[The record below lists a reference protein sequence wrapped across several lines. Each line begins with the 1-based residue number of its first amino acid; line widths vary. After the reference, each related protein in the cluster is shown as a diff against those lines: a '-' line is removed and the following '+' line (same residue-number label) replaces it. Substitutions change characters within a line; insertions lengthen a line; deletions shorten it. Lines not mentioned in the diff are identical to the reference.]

1 MFLTF
6 KLDMDTRTRVNE
18 NIHEETA
25 VQNKGCESLRKSD
38 TESEI
43 THKKTAA
50 QRKCSESLRNNDA
63 QIILREFS

>member
-1 MFLTF
+1 
-6 KLDMDTRTRVNE
+6 MDTKTRVNDE

-43 THKKTAA
+43 THNKKTAA

-63 QIILREFS
+63 QIILGELSY